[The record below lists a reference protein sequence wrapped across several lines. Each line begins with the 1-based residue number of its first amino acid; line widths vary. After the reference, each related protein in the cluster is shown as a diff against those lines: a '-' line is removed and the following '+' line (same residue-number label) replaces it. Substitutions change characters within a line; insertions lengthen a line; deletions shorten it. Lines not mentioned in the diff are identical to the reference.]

1 MKKFNIHKLAG
12 LGLIVAAMSFQSC
25 EDFLDRP
32 TEDSFTVGDYF
43 QNDDQ
48 CLSAVN
54 TLYASPW
61 NDYLRG
67 IYNIG
72 DKLSGNWM
80 AGDKDVFYT
89 MAFNAS
95 QADLAEASNALWLVI
110 SHCNTTIHYIEKA
123 EGTVSQSVKN
133 QCIGEAMVIKSM
145 AYFYLVRAW
154 GAVPIIHSTQ
164 EVVESGSSFELRK
177 YREQDVYDYIINTL
191 LHAMELL
198 PKKNGDDGRID
209 YYSAEGLLAK
219 VYLQSAASKDGSLNS
234 ALLAKAKEHAEDV
247 IKNSGRTLM
256 ANYEDIFRMSTGSM
270 CQEGLITLHW
280 AVSAARWTIN
290 NWCQPDF
297 VAAIFGGTGN
307 GWGMWGGPSV
317 DLQLLF
323 GVDVTKPSSIMAS
336 AYAYVENPNDIKDN
350 YDKEK
355 DAATFTVT
363 KNDKVDVRRQVTMS
377 MYGDYYWNWWRNKE
391 GFVNNID
398 NDYNTCNRFAGPD
411 VTTEVFCSPT
421 GAQAGFKTVY
431 GNAED
436 HKAENN
442 GVSSS
447 GMCGAMP
454 THLLRLSD
462 VYLVYVEACMAP
474 ASTGDARSTSDAT
487 ALEYYNAVRKR
498 AHASEVSGTITFNEL
513 MNERRRELAFEGDN
527 WFDFVRLS
535 DYDMSGAKSRLLNQE
550 RGWYDLSMLRGIY
563 GIDPNKYTATTAPL
577 NSYKLKDIIKG
588 TGANGKE
595 LRLPFPSSDV
605 VANPNLNNPE
615 ETYNFDGIDYYSPD
629 NFANL

>member
-1 MKKFNIHKLAG
+1 MKKSYIHKLTGIG
-12 LGLIVAAMSFQSC
+12 LLVAAMAFQSC

-48 CLSAVN
+48 CISSVN

-95 QADLAEASNALWLVI
+95 QADLADASNALWLVI
-110 SHCNTTIHYIEKA
+110 SHCNTTIHYIEHA
-123 EGTVSQSVKN
+123 EGNISETIKN
-133 QCIGEAMVIKSM
+133 QCIGEAMVIKCM

-154 GAVPIIHSTQ
+154 GAIPIIHSTQ
-164 EVVESGSSFELRK
+164 EIVEQGTSFELYK

-191 LHAMELL
+191 IKAMEYL
-198 PKKNGDDGRID
+198 PKKDGADGRID

-219 VYLQSAASKDGSLNS
+219 VYLQSAASKDGQLNA
-234 ALLAKAKEHAEDV
+234 ALLEKAKEHAKNV
-247 IKNSGRTLM
+247 IEQSGRSLM
-256 ANYEDIFRMSTGSM
+256 QNYEDIFRMSTGSK

-280 AVSAARWTIN
+280 AVSASCWTIN

-297 VAAIFGGTGN
+297 VASIFGGTGN
-307 GWGMWGGPSV
+307 GWGQWGGPSLE
-317 DLQLLF
+317 LQQLF
-323 GVDVTKPSSIMAS
+323 GVDVTNPASIMAS
-336 AYAYVENPNDIKDN
+336 AYAYVASPNDIKDN

-355 DAATFTVT
+355 DEATFTVT
-363 KNDKVDVRRQVTMS
+363 KNDAVDVRRQVTMS
-377 MYGDYYWNWWRNKE
+377 MYGDYYWNWWRDKE
-391 GFVNNID
+391 GFVNNDD

-411 VTTEVFCSPT
+411 ATTDLFNSPT

-431 GNAED
+431 GNVED

-442 GVSSS
+442 GVSSD

-462 VYLVYVEACMAP
+462 IYLVYVEACMPA
-474 ASTGDARSTSDAT
+474 ASTGEARSTSDAT
-487 ALEYYNAVRKR
+487 ALEYFNAVRKR
-498 AHASEVSGTITFNEL
+498 AHASEISGTITFNDL
-513 MNERRRELAFEGDN
+513 MDERRRELAFEGDN
-527 WFDFVRLS
+527 WFDFVRQA
-535 DYDMSGAKSRLLNQE
+535 DYDEAGATAKILAQE
-550 RGWYDLSMLRGIY
+550 RGFYGGDALKFIY
-563 GIDPNKYTATTAPL
+563 GIDPVKYKDASTLTLTSL
-577 NSYKLKDIIKG
+577 KLTQVISG
-588 TGANGKE
+588 TDGKKF
-595 LRLPFPSSDV
+595 RLPFPSSDV
-605 VANPNLNNPE
+605 VANPNLGE
-615 ETYNFDGIDYYSPD
+615 GAQTYDFSNIDYYSAE
-629 NFANL
+629 NFADL